1 MPYATSDGVR
11 LYYEEAGSGTPIVF
25 VHEFSGD
32 LRSWEA
38 QIQHY
43 SRRYRCIAFNARGY
57 TPSDVPTT
65 ASKYSQRIAVDDIAN
80 VMRDLGVKKAHIM
93 GCSMGAQATLQ
104 FGLAYPRMAI
114 TLTAIGAGGGS
125 DPKSRPQFLRDSE
138 AQARRFETEGAGAV
152 LKRLQQ
158 APNRVQLKQKNPR
171 AFDDFCRRFMEHSA
185 EAKAAMLRGLQAR
198 RPSIY
203 GLERPLRA
211 LKVPTHIVVGDEDD
225 GALEPGLFI
234 KRVCPAARL
243 TVVPGTG
250 HVVNMEEP
258 ELLNRLTDDFY
269 ALVESG
275 RWRPRRAPAKG

>member
-138 AQARRFETEGAGAV
+138 AQARRFETEGAGAA

-185 EAKAAMLRGLQAR
+185 QAKAAMLRGLQAR